1 MRNRTAAR
9 TSPGF
14 VAGNSGTVLVEVVVL
29 EDVVVD
35 VLVELLILLVL
46 VVVVVE
52 VVVEVAVVVEVVVL
66 VEVTARIAEACNW
79 RTCALPFSVYET
91 NN

>member
-1 MRNRTAAR
+1 MRKRAAAR

-14 VAGNSGTVLVEVVVL
+14 VAGNSGTVLVEDVEL
-29 EDVVVD
+29 EDAVVD
-35 VLVELLILLVL
+35 VLVELLTLLVL
-46 VVVVVE
+46 VVVVVDAVL
-52 VVVEVAVVVEVVVL
+52 VVDVVVL

-79 RTCALPFSVYET
+79 RTCALPLSVNET